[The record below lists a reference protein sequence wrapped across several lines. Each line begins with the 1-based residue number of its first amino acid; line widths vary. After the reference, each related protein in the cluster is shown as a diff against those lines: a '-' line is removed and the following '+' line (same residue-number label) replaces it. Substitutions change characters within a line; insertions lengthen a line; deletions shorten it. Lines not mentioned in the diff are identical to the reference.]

1 MINYIKKILKNI
13 FLIIK
18 TLFLLRGVTPLRP
31 PVWGYSKTLQQRDE
45 VSPLRP
51 LYGKGVL

>member
-18 TLFLLRGVTPLRP
+18 TLFLLRGIRPLRP
-31 PVWGYSKTLQQRDE
+31 PVWGYSKTLQKRDE
-45 VSPLRP
+45 VSPIKP
-51 LYGKGVL
+51 LYGRSA